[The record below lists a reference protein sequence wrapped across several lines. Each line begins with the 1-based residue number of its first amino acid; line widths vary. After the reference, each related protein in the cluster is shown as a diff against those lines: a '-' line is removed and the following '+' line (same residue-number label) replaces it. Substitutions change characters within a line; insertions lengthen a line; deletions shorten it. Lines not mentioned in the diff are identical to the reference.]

1 MDRRRAL
8 IWYGLLLLWMG
19 LIYRASATP
28 DLRALP
34 WVQWVGLLPT
44 NLAVGVAAILEFTLR
59 KGAHMVSF
67 GILAC
72 LARGGLATGIPPV
85 RSGRQSAVAFTVAML
100 YAVSDEWH
108 QSFVPT
114 RGARVTDVLIDAAGA
129 VIGLL
134 LVSLVRRRYRGA

>member
-8 IWYGLLLLWMG
+8 IWYGLSLLWMG

-34 WVQWVGLLPT
+34 WVQWLGLLPA
-44 NLAVGVAAILEFTLR
+44 NLALGVAAILELILR

-67 GILAC
+67 GILAG
-72 LARGGLATGIPPV
+72 LVRGGLATGIPSV
-85 RSGRQSAVAFTVAML
+85 RSGHQSTVAFIFATL

-108 QSFVPT
+108 QGLVPT
-114 RGARVTDVLIDAAGA
+114 RSGRPLDVLIDAAGA

-134 LVSLVRRRYRGA
+134 IVSLVRRRHREG